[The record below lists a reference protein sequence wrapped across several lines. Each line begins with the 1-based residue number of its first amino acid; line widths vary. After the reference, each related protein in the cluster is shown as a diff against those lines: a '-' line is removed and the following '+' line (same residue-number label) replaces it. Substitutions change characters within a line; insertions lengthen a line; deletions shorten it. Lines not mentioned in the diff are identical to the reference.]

1 MGFDRTWTKQA
12 INKTDGKRVA
22 VAFLD
27 SWVWCG
33 QWGSAIIHCTLTRVC
48 NFDFE
53 WSKLCCFSLKK
64 YLIFYCAICRYYR
77 GTHGVIVVYDV
88 TNGESFAN
96 VKRWI
101 HEIEHNCEV
110 VNRIL
115 VGNKN
120 DTPERKVVLTEDAQ
134 RFADQM
140 GLQLF
145 ETSAKDNT
153 NVEEVLIYVH
163 YV

>member
-1 MGFDRTWTKQA
+1 MFHD
-12 INKTDGKRVA
+12 
-22 VAFLD
+22 
-27 SWVWCG
+27 
-33 QWGSAIIHCTLTRVC
+33 
-48 NFDFE
+48 
-53 WSKLCCFSLKK
+53 
-64 YLIFYCAICRYYR
+64 RYYR

-88 TNGESFAN
+88 TNGDSFAN

-120 DTPERKVVLTEDAQ
+120 DAPDRKVVLTEDAK

-140 GLQLF
+140 SLQLF
-145 ETSAKDNT
+145 ETSAKDNV
-153 NVEEVLIYVH
+153 NVEQVSHKVNLQFGKIYE
-163 YV
+163 